1 MKYLIVT
8 MMFAPLAALYAI
20 NTSPLAFD
28 AEQPGGTPLTLHICG
43 DEHYHYETD
52 AHGFTLID
60 DGGWRVYARRENNT
74 GRLVSTGLRAGV
86 DAPPPRRAAAAH

>member
-52 AHGFTLID
+52 A
-60 DGGWRVYARRENNT
+60 
-74 GRLVSTGLRAGV
+74 
-86 DAPPPRRAAAAH
+86 